1 MSLPP
6 PHVSPFRTDI
16 LAGQVALI
24 TGGGSGIG
32 LEITRQLGLHG
43 ASVAISGRRQQ
54 VLDGAVAA
62 LQEEGISAIGLQ
74 GDVRKAADCER
85 WVQETT
91 ARFGRLD
98 ILVNC
103 AAGNFLASAEE
114 LSVNGFRTVMEI
126 DTIGTFATSRA
137 AFPALRARGG
147 SIINISATLH
157 YGATWWQAHASAAK
171 AAVDS
176 LTRSLAVEWGE
187 FGVRVNGIAPGPTG
201 GTAGVQKLAGVDA
214 SEEEVNE
221 LVAST
226 IPIGRV
232 GSKWDIAIAAVFL
245 CSSAA
250 RHITGDTLVVD
261 GAAWMWRQPVV
272 SREMVSKASRGVE
285 AKSRA
290 VGLSAAGQRS
300 KL

>member
-6 PHVSPFRTDI
+6 PKVSPFRTDI

-62 LQEEGISAIGLQ
+62 LRDDGITAIGVQ

-85 WVQETT
+85 WVQEATT
-91 ARFGRLD
+91 RFGRLD

-126 DTIGTFATSRA
+126 DAIGTFATSRA
-137 AFPALRARGG
+137 AFPALQARGG

-176 LTRSLAVEWGE
+176 LTRSLAVEWGV

-272 SREMVSKASRGVE
+272 SRGMVSKASRGVE